1 MNPEAIHAIHG
12 FGAGQQAKPRRLSQ
26 VMEEL
31 TVLNLEM
38 GPRLPGDWETTEL
51 FIREI
56 PFVGAPGALHEKEEP
71 TLACPGLSIE
81 S

>member
-1 MNPEAIHAIHG
+1 
-12 FGAGQQAKPRRLSQ
+12 
-26 VMEEL
+26 MEEL

-38 GPRLPGDWETTEL
+38 GPRLPGDWEAAEL

-56 PFVGAPGALHEKEEP
+56 PFVGASRALHEKEEP